1 MSIFSELIFLQG
13 YVTRPA
19 LLRQEEQ
26 VPAPAPAPRASPRP
40 QLRAV
45 AAVPGASAVG
55 GCA

>member
-13 YVTRPA
+13 YVTQPA

-40 QLRAV
+40 QLRV
-45 AAVPGASAVG
+45 VAVPGAGVVG